1 MVIGTVIITVQ
12 GFGLRFLFRVQ
23 VKVSALSMMVG
34 VTIEGYVYGLG

>member
-12 GFGLRFLFRVQ
+12 DFGFRFLFRVQ
-23 VKVSALSMMVG
+23 VKVRIMVG